1 MKQNEQTAQSPEVE
15 TRLLSI
21 SKAAERLGLSRA
33 TISLLI
39 EQGRLEVV
47 NLNGTRRVRLQS
59 LIDFSKGKKAD
70 HE

>member
-33 TISLLI
+33 TIYLLI
-39 EQGRLEVV
+39 EQGRLDVV
-47 NLNGTRRVRLQS
+47 NLNGTRRIRLQS
-59 LIDFSKGKKAD
+59 VIDFSKG
-70 HE
+70 ER

>member
-33 TISLLI
+33 TIYLLI

>member
-33 TISLLI
+33 TIYLLI
-39 EQGRLEVV
+39 EQGRLDVV
-47 NLNGTRRVRLQS
+47 NLNGTRRIRLQS
-59 LIDFSKGKKAD
+59 VIDFSMGNR
-70 HE
+70 